1 MLVKYTVRQS
11 DGAEPFFDKY
21 DYQTQKGR
29 QSMIFGNNSKHRNKK
44 SDSIKKKNSELLDDD
59 FFSVDEGLSRI
70 EISGLGIKETKGAL
84 SSGDKK
90 AVPALNGQDAQ
101 AGERSI
107 LKPKQESEGASAGE
121 GNQFFVLKNNKRA
134 KGRADQGQETPA
146 AQEKK
151 RKIYTDYGIDRAG
164 AEKTSDARQDGVFA
178 NPKQQSAEPRRS
190 ADGNSADAVFSSD
203 FDPFKLAMSEELA
216 NKPSSKSKVGAAPKV
231 SERLTEITEEDVE
244 RARRIAAEERE
255 RKKKQEDFARRKAEY
270 FASIKKH
277 EPAEKTEDNP
287 KADAPSPASGDNG
300 PQITHI
306 TLGGDDAEQVN
317 RENISANTSG
327 DFGAMQNGGNTPSV
341 SHRNFVPGSAEP
353 ANSQR
358 RNPYSFNPYLNMG
371 GGTQPEEN
379 TGRIKST
386 DGSSY
391 RRAAEFAKAALMG
404 SNPTNES
411 GDDDVTRATSEPY
424 RPVTDSIEITAAAA
438 DSSYCREPVCGTS
451 QSYDNSLQ
459 TDESGSK
466 FDTGYSL
473 GATPEYKPEFDF
485 GHNEASLGEKKQAN
499 TDYGYSLDEPKEYAV
514 ENVSENYPYPEDTA
528 SEKAEGTPE
537 ASEVTES
544 SENYLE
550 YSFGNENALGSETEK
565 SKDTQN
571 AVFKDFPPIDPS
583 AEPEVGLVFE
593 INESIPT
600 PPQRVQP
607 MTIITERTLF
617 GSDSENDSDAEPEED
632 GFAEDG
638 EQDEEDAEITD
649 VSACPDGDDGE
660 WNTAE
665 IPPEKQNPDVMKMRS
680 AFRILDDEESDSK
693 SEGEGGT
700 DGFAEENQS
709 GEKAEEL
716 QSSDADTEDT
726 FGSSIDSDAENP
738 PFEIPESSPA
748 PAPTKED
755 KHKDEKKKADYSNY
769 QSPPLELLGLEEAI
783 DDDTITAEIQENTKT
798 IIETLAS
805 FHVTASIKGVDRGP
819 RITRYEVVPAKG
831 VKVNQITSLFDDIK
845 LYLAAEGVRMEAPIP
860 GKSAIGF
867 EIPNKHKANVR
878 LRELLECDEFVGS
891 KSNTFVCIGK
901 DVAGNPV
908 FGDIG
913 KFPHALIA
921 GATGMGKSVAIN
933 AIMISILY
941 KARPDQVKFIMIDPK
956 KVEFK
961 MYSGIPHLL
970 VPVITEAKQAAG
982 ALMWA
987 VEEMER
993 RFEVIEKLNL
1003 RNVDAYNEKQQR
1015 DPSIGEF
1022 LPKIV
1027 VVIDELNDLMMQVR
1041 DPVEDLIMRIAQKAR
1056 AAGIHLIIG
1065 TQRPDVKVITGTI
1078 KANINTRISCKV
1090 TSVVDSRT
1098 ILEMAG
1104 AEKLLPHGDMLF
1116 KPVDKTVPVRVQGA
1130 FVSDSEVESVM
1141 AFLKNQVSDAQYDEE
1156 IFTEINKA
1164 AQKCGNKKGGAQNLD
1179 DDGGDDGSACGYY
1192 GDQQFLDAVE
1202 LAIRLRKVA
1211 TSLLQRK
1218 MSIGYSKAAKF
1229 IDCMEEIGVVGPPNG
1244 SKPREVLITLDE
1256 WYEKLSRMSDD

>member
-1 MLVKYTVRQS
+1 
-11 DGAEPFFDKY
+11 
-21 DYQTQKGR
+21 
-29 QSMIFGNNSKHRNKK
+29 MIFGNNSKHGNKK
-44 SDSIKKKNSELLDDD
+44 SDSIKKKNSELLNDD

-70 EISGLGIKETKGAL
+70 EISGLGIKESRGAL
-84 SSGDKK
+84 SSSDKK
-90 AVPALNGQDAQ
+90 TVPALNGQDAQ
-101 AGERSI
+101 TKERSI
-107 LKPKQESEGASAGE
+107 IKPKPETESANARDD
-121 GNQFFVLKNNKRA
+121 NQFFVLKSNKRA
-134 KGRADQGQETPA
+134 KGRAEQGQETPVA
-146 AQEKK
+146 EEKK
-151 RKIYTDYGIDRAG
+151 RKIYTDYGINGVDT
-164 AEKTSDARQDGVFA
+164 EKTSDARQGSVFA
-178 NPKQQSAEPRRS
+178 NPKRQSSEPRRP

-216 NKPSSKSKVGAAPKV
+216 NKPSSKSKAGTAPKV

-277 EPAEKTEDNP
+277 EPAEKNEEE
-287 KADAPSPASGDNG
+287 APTQTASPEIHENE
-300 PQITHI
+300 PRITHI
-306 TLGGDDAEQVN
+306 TLGGDDAEKVS
-317 RENISANTSG
+317 RENISASTSG
-327 DFGAMQNGGNTPSV
+327 DYGATQNGGNTPSV
-341 SHRNFVPGSAEP
+341 SRQDSVPSSAEP
-353 ANSQR
+353 TNTQR

-371 GGTQPEEN
+371 AGTQHEEN
-379 TGRIKST
+379 TGRTKAT

-391 RRAAEFAKAALMG
+391 RRAAEFARAALAG
-404 SNPTNES
+404 TNAPQENRREETIYDIPHESRYEYGVDQSAEKSVSSAYDTESCLGAAQSDDRPSEININGAEFGTKYGFGTTGEYNTELSFGQNEATDGAENPT
-411 GDDDVTRATSEPY
+411 
-424 RPVTDSIEITAAAA
+424 
-438 DSSYCREPVCGTS
+438 
-451 QSYDNSLQ
+451 
-459 TDESGSK
+459 
-466 FDTGYSL
+466 
-473 GATPEYKPEFDF
+473 GA
-485 GHNEASLGEKKQAN
+485 
-499 TDYGYSLDEPKEYAV
+499 DYGYISDKPEEAIRKSGTDHNPYFEDASTESKESAPEAPIGTDNSFEYTFGV
-514 ENVSENYPYPEDTA
+514 ENS
-528 SEKAEGTPE
+528 
-537 ASEVTES
+537 TES
-544 SENYLE
+544 DM
-550 YSFGNENALGSETEK
+550 GKTDETN
-565 SKDTQN
+565 SS
-571 AVFKDFPPIDPS
+571 VFKEFPSIDPS
-583 AEPEVGLVFE
+583 GESEPGLVFE
-593 INESIPT
+593 INESIPV

-607 MTIITERTLF
+607 MTIITERTMF
-617 GSDSENDSDAEPEED
+617 GFGSENDSDADPEEEN
-632 GFAEDG
+632 GFTEDD

-649 VSACPDGDDGE
+649 ESACPGGDDGE

-665 IPPEKQNPDVMKMRS
+665 IPPEKQNPDVVKMRS
-680 AFRILDDEESDSK
+680 TFRILDADDSDTNFEDENDKNGSP
-693 SEGEGGT
+693 
-700 DGFAEENQS
+700 EENQN
-709 GEKAEEL
+709 EKEPREAY
-716 QSSDADTEDT
+716 
-726 FGSSIDSDAENP
+726 DSDTDEENSIYYSDDSDEDSP
-738 PFEIPESSPA
+738 PFDISEKTSVTEPA
-748 PAPTKED
+748 KEA
-755 KHKDEKKKADYSNY
+755 KHTSEKKKPDYSGY
-769 QSPPLELLGLEEAI
+769 QPPPLELLGLEEAI

-1179 DDGGDDGSACGYY
+1179 DEGGDDGSACGYY